1 MNQRPVSSVMLV
13 DGYSLI
19 FRAFHA
25 LPLLTTPEGVYT
37 NAVHG
42 FFSMLLKALSDYRP
56 DALCVMLDVHAPT
69 FRHTLYEDYKG
80 TRKPMPEELRPQLPL
95 VRKILSAMHIRICE
109 MEGYEADDLLGTA
122 ARLANERG
130 MRALVLTGD
139 RDSLQLISDKTK
151 VLLATNTDTVTFDS
165 AAFLEKYG
173 VGADR
178 FVDVKALMGEGIEWH
193 SEMGISAI

>member
-1 MNQRPVSSVMLV
+1 MSDARKPSVLLV

-25 LPLLTTPEGVYT
+25 LPLMVTKDGTYT

-42 FFSMLLKALSDYRP
+42 FFSMLLKALGDYRP

-69 FRHTLYEDYKG
+69 FRHTLYPDYKG

-95 VRKILSAMHIRICE
+95 MREVLKAMHIASFE

-122 ARLANERG
+122 ARLANEQG
-130 MRALVLTGD
+130 YAAYVLTGD
-139 RDSLQLISDKTK
+139 RDSLQLAGGDTRIILTKTGRK
-151 VLLATNTDTVTFDS
+151 VCFWTRRA
-165 AAFLEKYG
+165 
-173 VGADR
+173 
-178 FVDVKALMGEGIEWH
+178 
-193 SEMGISAI
+193 

>member
-42 FFSMLLKALSDYRP
+42 FFSMLIKALSDYRP

-95 VRKILSAMHIRICE
+95 LREMLSAMHIHTCE

-122 ARLANERG
+122 ARLANEQG
-130 MRALVLTGD
+130 
-139 RDSLQLISDKTK
+139 I
-151 VLLATNTDTVTFDS
+151 
-165 AAFLEKYG
+165 AAYIL
-173 VGADR
+173 
-178 FVDVKALMGEGIEWH
+178 
-193 SEMGISAI
+193 